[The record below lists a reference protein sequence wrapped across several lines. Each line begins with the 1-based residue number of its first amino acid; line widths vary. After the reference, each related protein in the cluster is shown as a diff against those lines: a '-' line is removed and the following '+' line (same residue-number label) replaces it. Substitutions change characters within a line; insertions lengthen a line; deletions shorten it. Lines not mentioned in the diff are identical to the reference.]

1 MVITDCRSG
10 CRIPRAVERVAV
22 AAGPASRLA
31 SLGCARFACQL
42 RSIPAAAKLSGSAGN
57 RLLCGGSSL
66 CFISVSVRPLSLHRG
81 GRRQDAIVCSFRVV
95 SVTVSVSDIAI
106 NDPSRSSIPPW
117 RTVTRCTGGARRQR
131 EGGKRHLI
139 RRQGTNSWSRR
150 PTTRR
155 RRDAPE

>member
-1 MVITDCRSG
+1 MVVITDCRSG

-22 AAGPASRLA
+22 AAGPASWLA
-31 SLGCARFACQL
+31 SRCARFACQL
-42 RSIPAAAKLSGSAGN
+42 RSIPAAAKPSGSAGN

-66 CFISVSVRPLSLHRG
+66 CFISVSVSVCTG
-81 GRRQDAIVCSFRVV
+81 GQQTQSCAVFASFGH
-95 SVTVSVSDIAI
+95 SVRAPVSDIAI

-117 RTVTRCTGGARRQR
+117 RTVTRCTGDARRQR

-139 RRQGTNSWSRR
+139 RRRGTNSWSRP

-155 RRDAPE
+155 KRDAPE